1 MHHGD
6 DTLRLWEALLAVPPV
21 SRAAAL
27 LAHRGVAADLDEALD
42 LPLATA
48 EAVALS
54 ELRDRS
60 EGVVATVVT
69 CADCDALLDVPLDLD
84 ALVRSVA
91 ADPADGAHEK
101 EPEIVVDG
109 MVLRSPTTRDLVV
122 ALAAAEPAD
131 VLRERCVRPS
141 SPGAALDDPDVQA
154 RVEAAF
160 ERLTGAA
167 GLSVRTQCPECGAS
181 TTADVDVTGLLSD
194 RLADQAYALFVEVA
208 DLASAYGWSEP
219 QILALPE
226 GRRRAYLELARR

>member
-6 DTLRLWEALLAVPPV
+6 DTLRLWEALLDVPPV

-42 LPLATA
+42 LPLARA
-48 EAVALS
+48 EAAALS

-60 EGVVATVVT
+60 ESIVATVVT
-69 CADCDALLDVPLDLD
+69 CTGCDALLEVPLDLD
-84 ALVRSVA
+84 ALARSVA
-91 ADPADGAHEK
+91 ADAAEGPDGE

-109 MVLRSPTTRDLVV
+109 MVLRPPTTRDLVV
-122 ALAAAEPAD
+122 ALGADRPAEA
-131 VLRERCVRPS
+131 LRERCIRPS
-141 SPGAALDDPDVQA
+141 SPETALDDPGVRAHVDDV
-154 RVEAAF
+154 F

-167 GLSVRTQCPECGAS
+167 GLSVRTQCPECGTS
-181 TTADVDVTGLLSD
+181 TTAGVDVTGLLSD
-194 RLADQAYALFVEVA
+194 RLADQAHALFVEVA

-226 GRRRAYLELARR
+226 SRRLAYLELARR